1 MRRFFTLVWLEHRRN
16 WMWSLPLMGSLLFWA
31 WGIKQ
36 VTVMDV
42 GERLGIRAG
51 LLAGAITVGALVLCI
66 MIGRIRS
73 ETRNGQY
80 QVLLMSPPSGY
91 THITARFTY
100 AAAVGFAYYITIGF
114 LFWWIFELAGIRF
127 DARSLLELIL
137 AMPLYGISVGVL
149 PLLAYTLLLMVFVS
163 AYRISGKGWIPG
175 VVMLL
180 GTPLVLQQVADWGE
194 RILWALPSWRV
205 FENVPA
211 TVYERFGRA
220 ELMSSEVMTSASAQT
235 IDHIGLPIEPML
247 IALALTVVML
257 VLAGRIWQEVEA

>member
-1 MRRFFTLVWLEHRRN
+1 MKRFSTLIWLEHRRN
-16 WMWSLPLMGSLLFWA
+16 WMWSLPLLGSLLFWA

-51 LLAGAITVGALVLCI
+51 LLAGAIAIGTLVLCI

-91 THITARFTY
+91 THISARFTY
-100 AAAVGFAYYITIGF
+100 AVGVGFAYYVAIGF
-114 LFWWIFELAGIRF
+114 LFWWISALAGIHF
-127 DARSLLELIL
+127 DARSLVDLIL
-137 AMPLYGISVGVL
+137 AMPLYGMSVGVF

-180 GTPLVLQQVADWGE
+180 GTPVVLQWIGNGMA

-211 TVYERFGRA
+211 AVYERFSQD
-220 ELMSSEVMTSASAQT
+220 ESYEIMTSASELDYT
-235 IDHIGLPIEPML
+235 GLPIEPML
-247 IALALTVVML
+247 LMLALTVVFL
-257 VLAGRIWQEVEA
+257 ILAGRIWQEVEA

>member
-1 MRRFFTLVWLEHRRN
+1 MKRFSTLVWLEHRRN
-16 WMWSLPLMGSLLFWA
+16 WIWSLPLMGSLLFWA

-42 GERLGIRAG
+42 GERLGIRVG
-51 LLAGAITVGALVLCI
+51 LLMGAVTIGALVLCI

-100 AAAVGFAYYITIGF
+100 AAAVGFAYYIAIGF
-114 LFWWIFELAGIRF
+114 LFWWIFALAGIHF
-127 DARSLLELIL
+127 DARSLVDLVL
-137 AMPLYGISVGVL
+137 AMPFYGISIVVL

-163 AYRISGKGWIPG
+163 AYRISGRGWIPG

-180 GTPLVLQQVADWGE
+180 GTPFVLQKLTDWGA
-194 RILWALPSWRV
+194 RVLWKLPGWQLFSTAPAAL
-205 FENVPA
+205 A
-211 TVYERFGRA
+211 ERFG
-220 ELMSSEVMTSASAQT
+220 EVDPETL
-235 IDHIGLPIEPML
+235 IEFNEILYNGVPVEPML
-247 IALALTVVML
+247 IMLAVTAVLL
-257 VLAGRIWQEVEA
+257 VIAGRIWQEVEA